1 MVVGVLRVHLA
12 LRGNRSLKGKRQVV
26 RSIKDRVKSRFNV
39 SIAEVDGHDAHQ
51 RALLGISVVAVD
63 APHADSQL
71 QQALR
76 LVAERAEVLSADMEL
91 FNS

>member
-1 MVVGVLRVHLA
+1 MVVGVLRIHLA
-12 LRGNRSLKGKRQVV
+12 LRGNRSLKGKRQAV

-51 RALLGISVVAVD
+51 RALLGISVVAAD

-91 FNS
+91 FNG